1 MLALATNVSTG
12 AATGYAIASDFC
24 RIFKEDM
31 SGLYML
37 SLMLTADRDK
47 AEQCFSSGLGDSVKA
62 NRVFREWARSWARR
76 MIIQN
81 AIRMIRPT
89 PERAGVQT
97 LVPAGPGG
105 GAKSESNASIAA
117 VLTLPAFER
126 FVFVMSVLERY
137 SDQDC
142 SVLLGCSR
150 RDVALAKT
158 LAAEHLASFA
168 ELSVPGGQSATG
180 VFSQERWLAQSA

>member
-1 MLALATNVSTG
+1 LALKTNISTG
-12 AATGYAIASDFC
+12 ATTGYAIASDFC
-24 RIFKEDM
+24 RIFREDM
-31 SGLYML
+31 KSLYML

-89 PERAGVQT
+89 PERAGMQNQ
-97 LVPAGPGG
+97 VPAGPSGE
-105 GAKSESNASIAA
+105 AVKSESNASIAA
-117 VLTLPAFER
+117 VLALPAFER

-150 RDVALAKT
+150 HDVVLART
-158 LAAEHLASFA
+158 QAAEHLASLA
-168 ELSVPGGQSATG
+168 ESSVPGAQSATG
-180 VFSQERWLAQSA
+180 VFSHEGWLAQNA